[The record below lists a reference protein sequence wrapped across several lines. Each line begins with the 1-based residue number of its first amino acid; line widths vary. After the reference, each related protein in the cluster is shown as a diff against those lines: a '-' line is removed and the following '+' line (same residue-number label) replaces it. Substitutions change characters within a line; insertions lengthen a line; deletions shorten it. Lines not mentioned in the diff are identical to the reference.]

1 MIIFDIDIVGEDSE
15 QTKLSQIAIQSELPS
30 SNNGTYRPPTLQ
42 ETGVDILNFKPGKD
56 NFGKLLFFFSRKAI
70 KGWSIEILEGSTSK
84 AYSSGF

>member
-1 MIIFDIDIVGEDSE
+1 MKLGNILIIIDIVGEDSE

-56 NFGKLLFFFSRKAI
+56 NFGKFPFLFFFSKKEG
-70 KGWSIEILEGSTSK
+70 KG
-84 AYSSGF
+84 